1 MSLSEMLKERKY
13 QEIWDQ
19 YCSFLDLS
27 IEDYMKIQR
36 RLMEEQIQLW
46 SNCELGRSILKG
58 KQPKTIEEFR
68 KMVPL
73 TTYEDYADILLQK
86 RTDTLPGN
94 PVIWIQTTWEG
105 GRHPIKL
112 APYTRSM
119 LDVYKNNVIACL
131 ILSTSR
137 EKGKFDISDTDK
149 FLYGLAPLPFAT
161 GICLYLRCQIT
172 DKFLYGLAPLPFA
185 TGLFPLALN
194 EEIGIQF
201 LPAVKDAVNMSFSER
216 NKAGFK
222 MAMQKDL
229 EFFFG
234 LGSIAYAV
242 SQSLSTLSS
251 KGSISLKELFKYKPS
266 MLLRILKAKR
276 ICKKENRPLKP
287 KDLFHL
293 KGFMVAGTDN
303 WCYKDDLE
311 DLWGIRPM
319 ELFAGTEPSISGT
332 ETWTRD
338 GMYFFP
344 DTSFYEFIPEED
356 MLKNLEDPSYVP
368 RTCLM
373 DEVVPGE
380 KYEIVITLFKGGAFA
395 RYRVGDTYRC
405 VGLQNR
411 EDHTRI
417 PRFEYVDRVPNI
429 IDIAGF
435 TRISENG
442 IQSVISLSGQPVT
455 HWTAVKEYNENN
467 RPYLHLY
474 IEIERNALIS
484 HAVTTDI
491 MKSLLTTYFKYIDQD
506 YRDLKKILGMDPLC
520 VTILR
525 CGTFEKYWN
534 KKGKVI
540 GKMNPSPYELKEL
553 LELQNEQKG

>member
-161 GICLYLRCQIT
+161 G
-172 DKFLYGLAPLPFA
+172 
-185 TGLFPLALN
+185 LFPLALN

-234 LGSIAYAV
+234 LGSVAYAV

-303 WCYKDDLE
+303 WCYMDDLE

-319 ELFAGTEPSISGT
+319 ELFA
-332 ETWTRD
+332 
-338 GMYFFP
+338 
-344 DTSFYEFIPEED
+344 
-356 MLKNLEDPSYVP
+356 
-368 RTCLM
+368 
-373 DEVVPGE
+373 
-380 KYEIVITLFKGGAFA
+380 
-395 RYRVGDTYRC
+395 
-405 VGLQNR
+405 
-411 EDHTRI
+411 
-417 PRFEYVDRVPNI
+417 
-429 IDIAGF
+429 
-435 TRISENG
+435 
-442 IQSVISLSGQPVT
+442 
-455 HWTAVKEYNENN
+455 
-467 RPYLHLY
+467 
-474 IEIERNALIS
+474 
-484 HAVTTDI
+484 
-491 MKSLLTTYFKYIDQD
+491 
-506 YRDLKKILGMDPLC
+506 
-520 VTILR
+520 
-525 CGTFEKYWN
+525 
-534 KKGKVI
+534 
-540 GKMNPSPYELKEL
+540 
-553 LELQNEQKG
+553 